1 MANRG
6 YFIDPNLVLEIDGE
20 KLSRPNKNY
29 VDIDR
34 GHFDYVVEAMEEVVV
49 SGSARRA
56 YMKELEICGK
66 TSTVQNPHG
75 YDHSGF
81 IGFAPKNEPK
91 IAIAAYIENSG
102 WGGRSAASIASLAA
116 EKYIF
121 FLDSFFCFNLTRFSK
136 MFISVLLLLTFVS
149 LFSKYLEIN
158 LSFTFEVMF
167 FIFN

>member
-1 MANRG
+1 MANFAIIMANRG

-20 KLSRPNKNY
+20 KLSRSNKNY
-29 VDIDR
+29 VDINRD
-34 GHFDYVVEAMEEVVV
+34 HFDYVVDAMEEVVV

-91 IAIAAYIENSG
+91 IAIAAYIV
-102 WGGRSAASIASLAA
+102 LAG
-116 EKYIF
+116 EKV
-121 FLDSFFCFNLTRFSK
+121 SCFNC
-136 MFISVLLLLTFVS
+136 
-149 LFSKYLEIN
+149 
-158 LSFTFEVMF
+158 
-167 FIFN
+167 

>member
-6 YFIDPNLVLEIDGE
+6 YYIDPNLVLEIDGE
-20 KLSRPNKNY
+20 KKANYKLNY
-29 VDIDR
+29 VDIDYD
-34 GHFDYVVEAMEEVVV
+34 HFNYVVDAMEEVVI

-81 IGFAPKNEPK
+81 IGFAPKNNPK

-102 WGGRSAASIASLAA
+102 WGGRAAASIASLTA
-116 EKYIF
+116 EKY
-121 FLDSFFCFNLTRFSK
+121 LFNKIKRSWLEQYVLK
-136 MFISVLLLLTFVS
+136 GEFIDEED
-149 LFSKYLEIN
+149 K
-158 LSFTFEVMF
+158 
-167 FIFN
+167 